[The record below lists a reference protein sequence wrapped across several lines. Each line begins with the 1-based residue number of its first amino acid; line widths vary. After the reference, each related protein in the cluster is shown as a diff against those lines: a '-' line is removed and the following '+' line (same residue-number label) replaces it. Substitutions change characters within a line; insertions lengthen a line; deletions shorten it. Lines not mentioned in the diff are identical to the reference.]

1 MVRFCGENGD
11 RKAAHNYMDTLPAII
26 DLEAS
31 GFGKGSYPIEVGFVL
46 PEGAIFCT
54 LIVPPPHWNHW
65 DVRAEHV
72 HHITRE
78 ILHAHGKA
86 APEVARALNQQLRGT
101 TIYSDGWANDFSWLS
116 LLFDEAEM
124 SPAFKLDNL
133 RTLLTEAE
141 ADAWHTCK
149 EKVLADLNVSR
160 HRASTD
166 AKVLQLTLKR
176 LREGKASA

>member
-1 MVRFCGENGD
+1 MSL
-11 RKAAHNYMDTLPAII
+11 HPLPAIT

-46 PEGAIFCT
+46 PQGEMYCT
-54 LIVPPPHWNHW
+54 LIVPAPHWKHW
-65 DVRAEHV
+65 DLEVENV

-78 ILHAHGKA
+78 VLHAHGET
-86 APEVARALNQQLRGT
+86 APVVAQSLNQQLSGL

-124 SPAFKLDNL
+124 TPSFRLDNL
-133 RTLLTEAE
+133 RSLLSDVQA
-141 ADAWHTCK
+141 AHWHSCK
-149 EKVLADLNVSR
+149 QTVLAELQVPR

-166 AKVLQLTLKR
+166 ARVLQLTLER
-176 LREGKASA
+176 LRGGPLRD